1 MTAPV
6 TDPVVVVTGAS
17 SGIGRA
23 VAARLVSDGVPVL
36 ALSRREPDLEGVTW
50 RACDLAD
57 PAAIGVAVAGAGPVR
72 GVVHAA
78 GFQESGRLD
87 ELDAAAGERMYAV
100 HVTAAVTLVQAV
112 LPDLVDGG
120 RVVLLG
126 SRTADGVAG
135 KSLYAASK
143 AALRGLARSW
153 AAELAPRGVTVNVV
167 EPGPTRTPM
176 LQDPRRSAT
185 PVRVPPLG
193 RLVEPDEVAD
203 LVAFLLGPSGAMV
216 TGQHWRICGGASLP
230 G

>member
-1 MTAPV
+1 MTPPAG
-6 TDPVVVVTGAS
+6 DPVVLVTGAS

-23 VAARLVSDGVPVL
+23 VAARLVSDGVRVV
-36 ALSRREPDLEGVTW
+36 ALTRREPDIEGVSW

-57 PAAIGVAVAGAGPVR
+57 TGAVASVVAGLGPVS

-78 GFQESGRLD
+78 GFQESGGIDALD
-87 ELDAAAGERMYAV
+87 PAAGERMYAV
-100 HVTAAVTLVQAV
+100 HVTAAVALVQAV

-120 RVVLLG
+120 RVVLVG
-126 SRTADGVAG
+126 SRTADGAAG

-143 AALRGLARSW
+143 AALRALARSW
-153 AAELAPRGVTVNVV
+153 AAELAPRRVTVNVV

-176 LQDPRRSAT
+176 LEDPRRSAT
-185 PVRVPPLG
+185 PVKPPPLG